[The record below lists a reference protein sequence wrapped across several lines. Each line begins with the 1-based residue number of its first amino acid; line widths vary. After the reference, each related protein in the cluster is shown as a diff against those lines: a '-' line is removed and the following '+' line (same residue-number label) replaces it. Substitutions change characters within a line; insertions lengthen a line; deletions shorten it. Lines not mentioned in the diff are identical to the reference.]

1 MKKMVKT
8 IVIEKMDDG
17 TICLDHNLLH
27 RLLSWA
33 MAYAKSDDDIVHLV
47 DAVVH
52 ESDDG
57 DTLTMKHY
65 TYIAAS
71 KSIFD
76 RTRKMVNYA

>member
-27 RLLSWA
+27 RLLSWS
-33 MAYAKSDDDIVHLV
+33 MAYAKTDDDIVALV
-47 DAVVH
+47 DAVVQ
-52 ESDDG
+52 ESDEG

-65 TYIAAS
+65 THVAERMAKYAAQ
-71 KSIFD
+71 
-76 RTRKMVNYA
+76 AEA

>member
-8 IVIEKMDDG
+8 IVVEKMDDG

-27 RLLSWA
+27 RLLSWS
-33 MAYAKSDDDIVHLV
+33 MAYAKTDDDIVHLV

-52 ESDDG
+52 ASDEG

-65 TYIAAS
+65 TYIAEHMA
-71 KSIFD
+71 KQAA
-76 RTRKMVNYA
+76 KVVEAA

>member
-8 IVIEKMDDG
+8 IVVEKMDDG

-27 RLLSWA
+27 RLLSWS
-33 MAYAKSDDDIVHLV
+33 MAYAKNDDDIVHLV

-52 ESDDG
+52 ASDEG

-65 TYIAAS
+65 THIAEHMA
-71 KSIFD
+71 KHAA
-76 RTRKMVNYA
+76 KVVEAA

>member
-27 RLLSWA
+27 RLLSWS

-65 TYIAAS
+65 TYIAE
-71 KSIFD
+71 
-76 RTRKMVNYA
+76 KMAKHAAKEVEAV